1 MVLRFKVESLR
12 HETNH
17 LKLSTLNL
25 KPTKYRPS
33 ESLYSENPP
42 LKQAMTFRLL
52 LLAFVLFFI
61 SAPATAQQATCTNG
75 QAAGY
80 DCSGVDLQ
88 AFLSISDM
96 GGGRQTDGNDI
107 WGWTDPATGKEY
119 ALVGLSS
126 GTAFVDISTPTAPV
140 YLGSLAT
147 HTSSS
152 SWRDVKVYKNHAYIV
167 SEAGGH
173 GMQVFDLTQLASVT
187 SPPQTFSE
195 TAHYD
200 QFGNAHNIV
209 INEDS
214 GFAYA
219 VGSNSC
225 AGGLHMVDISSP
237 QAPSEAGCFS
247 GDGYTHDAQCVMY
260 TGPDTEHQGKEICV
274 NSNEDTITIV
284 DVTDKG
290 APKQLSRVGYPNSE
304 YVHQG
309 WFDEQQTYFYQNDE
323 LDEGSTNTRTL
334 IWDLTDLDDPVLT
347 EEYFGETRAI
357 DHNLYVKGNFV
368 YESNYTAGLRILD
381 ITDRESPVE
390 VAFFDTYT
398 SSNNASF
405 NGAWSSY
412 PYFESGNVIV
422 NNIEAGLFILKP
434 NFPSL
439 PVELVTFDALL
450 DREQVV
456 LRWTTA
462 SETNNA
468 GFAVEQLANDAFTE
482 IGFVTGSG
490 TTEETQDYSFTV
502 DNLSP
507 GQHTFRLKQVD
518 FDGAFELSEAVTVAI
533 EAPASLALSEAY
545 PNPFNPTTLISVSVA
560 RTQQV
565 RVEAYN
571 YQGQRVAVLF
581 DGTLEAN
588 LEEDFRFEAGNLP
601 SGAYLIRAT
610 GAHEVVTQSVTLVK

>member
-1 MVLRFKVESLR
+1 
-12 HETNH
+12 
-17 LKLSTLNL
+17 
-25 KPTKYRPS
+25 
-33 ESLYSENPP
+33 
-42 LKQAMTFRLL
+42 MTSRLL
-52 LLAFVLFFI
+52 LLAIVLFFI
-61 SAPATAQQATCTNG
+61 SVPVNAQQAACTNG

-80 DCSGVDLQ
+80 DCSGVDFQ

-147 HTSSS
+147 HTNNS
-152 SWRDVKVYKNHAYIV
+152 SWRDMKVYKNHAYIV

-173 GMQVFDLTQLASVT
+173 GMQVFDLTQLANVT
-187 SPPQTFSE
+187 NPPATFSE

-219 VGSNSC
+219 VGSNTC
-225 AGGLHMVDISSP
+225 AGGLHMVDISTPQSP
-237 QAPSEAGCFS
+237 VDAGCYS

-290 APKQLSRVGYPNSE
+290 APVQLAREGYPNSE

-334 IWDLTDLDDPVLT
+334 IWDLTDLDDPFLT

-381 ITDRESPVE
+381 ITNRESPVE

-439 PVELVTFDALL
+439 PVELVAFDALRNG
-450 DREQVV
+450 DEVV

-468 GFAVEQLANDAFTE
+468 GFSVEQLSNGGFAE
-482 IGFVTGSG
+482 VGFVTGAG
-490 TTEETQDYSFTV
+490 TTAEVQDYSYAV
-502 DNLSP
+502 DNLGP

-518 FDGAFELSEAVTVAI
+518 FDGAFELSETVTVTI
-533 EAPASLALSEAY
+533 EAPSTLVLSEAY

-581 DGTLEAN
+581 DGMLEAN
-588 LEEDFRFEAGNLP
+588 LEENFRFEAGNLP

>member
-1 MVLRFKVESLR
+1 M
-12 HETNH
+12 
-17 LKLSTLNL
+17 TL
-25 KPTKYRPS
+25 
-33 ESLYSENPP
+33 
-42 LKQAMTFRLL
+42 RLL
-52 LLAFVLFFI
+52 LLAFVLFFF
-61 SAPATAQQATCTNG
+61 SDAAVAQQATCTNG
-75 QAAGY
+75 KADAY
-80 DCSGVDLQ
+80 DCNAVDLQ
-88 AFLSISDM
+88 ATLSIDEM

-107 WGWTDPATGKEY
+107 WGWTDPTTGKEY

-140 YLGSLAT
+140 YLGSLDT
-147 HTSSS
+147 HTNNS

-173 GMQVFDLTQLASVT
+173 GMQVFDLTQLANVT

-225 AGGLHMVDISSP
+225 AGGLHMVDISTPQSP
-237 QAPSEAGCFS
+237 VEAGCFS

-260 TGPDTEHQGKEICV
+260 TGPDTAHQGQEICI

-357 DHNLYVKGNFV
+357 DHNLYVKGDYV
-368 YESNYTAGLRILD
+368 YEANYTAGLRILD
-381 ITDRESPVE
+381 ITEREGPVE

-422 NNIEAGLFILKP
+422 SNIEAGLFILKP
-434 NFPSL
+434 NLATL
-439 PVELVTFDALL
+439 PVELVAFDALR
-450 DREQVV
+450 DGERVV

-468 GFAVEQLANDAFTE
+468 GFSVEQLSNGEFAE
-482 IGFVTGSG
+482 IGFVSGTG
-490 TTEETQDYSFTV
+490 TTEETQNYSYTV
-502 DNLSP
+502 DNLGP
-507 GQHTFRLKQVD
+507 GQHTYRLKQVD
-518 FDGAFELSEAVTVAI
+518 FDGAFEVSETVSVTI
-533 EAPASLALSEAY
+533 EAPASLTLSDAY

-581 DGTLEAN
+581 DATLEGN
-588 LEEDFRFEAGNLP
+588 VEESFRFEAGNLP

>member
-1 MVLRFKVESLR
+1 
-12 HETNH
+12 
-17 LKLSTLNL
+17 
-25 KPTKYRPS
+25 
-33 ESLYSENPP
+33 
-42 LKQAMTFRLL
+42 MTSRLL
-52 LLAFVLFFI
+52 LLGFLLLFF
-61 SAPATAQQATCTNG
+61 SRAVSAQQVSCTNG
-75 QAAGY
+75 KAGAY
-80 DCSGVDLQ
+80 ECNSVDFLG
-88 AFLSISDM
+88 ALSIEDM
-96 GGGRQTDGNDI
+96 GGTRQTDGNDI
-107 WGWTDPATGKEY
+107 WGWTDPSTGKEY

-126 GTAFVDISTPTAPV
+126 GTAFVDVSTPTAPV

-152 SWRDVKVYKNHAYIV
+152 SWRDVKVYKDHAYIV

-173 GMQVFDLTQLASVT
+173 GMQVFDLTQLANVT
-187 SPPQTFSE
+187 NPPQTFSE

-200 QFGNAHNIV
+200 DFGNAHNIV

-219 VGSNSC
+219 VGANSC
-225 AGGLHMVDISSP
+225 AGGLHMIDISSP
-237 QAPSEAGCFS
+237 QSPANAGCFS

-260 TGPDTEHQGKEICV
+260 NGPDTDHQGKEICV

-284 DVTDKG
+284 DVTNKNG
-290 APKQLSRVGYPNSE
+290 PVQLAREGYPDSD

-309 WFDEQQTYFYQNDE
+309 WFTEDQTYFYQNDE
-323 LDEGSTNTRTL
+323 LDGGNTNTRTI
-334 IWDLTDLDDPVLT
+334 IWDLRDLDDPFIAK
-347 EEYFGETRAI
+347 EYFGETRAI
-357 DHNLYVKGNFV
+357 DHNLYVRGNFV
-368 YESNYTAGLRILD
+368 FEANYTAGLRILD
-381 ITDRESPVE
+381 ITDRENPVE

-398 SSNNASF
+398 ANNNASF

-422 NNIEAGLFILKP
+422 SNIEDGLFIVKP
-434 NFPSL
+434 DLGSL
-439 PVELVTFDALL
+439 PVELISFDALRNGE
-450 DREQVV
+450 DVV

-462 SETNNA
+462 SELNNA
-468 GFAVEQLANDAFTE
+468 GFSVEQLANDTFTE
-482 IGFVTGSG
+482 IGFVGGAG
-490 TTEETQDYSFTV
+490 TTEDAQAYTYAV
-502 DNLSP
+502 NNLGP

-518 FDGAFELSEAVTVAI
+518 FDGAFELSETVTVVVD
-533 EAPASLALSEAY
+533 APASLALSDAY

-581 DGTLEAN
+581 DGTLEGN
-588 LEEDFRFEAGNLP
+588 VEESFRFEAGTLP

>member
-1 MVLRFKVESLR
+1 MFFFS
-12 HETNH
+12 
-17 LKLSTLNL
+17 
-25 KPTKYRPS
+25 
-33 ESLYSENPP
+33 
-42 LKQAMTFRLL
+42 QA
-52 LLAFVLFFI
+52 A
-61 SAPATAQQATCTNG
+61 AAQQVTCTNG
-75 QAAGY
+75 KAGAY
-80 DCSGVDLQ
+80 DCNSVD
-88 AFLSISDM
+88 FMGSLSIEDM
-96 GGGRQTDGNDI
+96 GGERQTDGNDI
-107 WGWTDPATGKEY
+107 WGWTDPTTGKEY

-126 GTAFVDISTPTAPV
+126 GTAFVDVSTPTAPV
-140 YLGSLAT
+140 YLGSLDT
-147 HTSSS
+147 HTSNS
-152 SWRDVKVYKNHAYIV
+152 SWRDVKVYKDHAYIV

-173 GMQVFDLTQLASVT
+173 GMQVFDLTQLANVT

-200 QFGNAHNIV
+200 SFGNAHNIV

-219 VGSNSC
+219 VGANSC
-225 AGGLHMVDISSP
+225 AGGLHMIDISSP
-237 QAPSEAGCFS
+237 SSPTSAGCFS

-260 TGPDTEHQGKEICV
+260 NGPDTDHQGKEICV

-284 DVTDKG
+284 DVTNKNS
-290 APKQLSRVGYPNSE
+290 PVQLAREGYPDSD

-309 WFDEQQTYFYQNDE
+309 WFTEDQTYFYQNDE
-323 LDEGSTNTRTL
+323 LDGGNTNTRTI
-334 IWDLTDLDDPVLT
+334 IWDLRDLDDPFIAK
-347 EEYFGETRAI
+347 EYFGETRAI

-368 YESNYTAGLRILD
+368 FEANYTAGLRILD
-381 ITDRESPVE
+381 ITDRENPVE

-398 SSNNASF
+398 ANNNASF
-405 NGAWSSY
+405 KGAWSSY
-412 PYFESGNVIV
+412 PYFESGAVIIS
-422 NNIEAGLFILKP
+422 NIEDGLFIVKP
-434 NFPSL
+434 DLGSL
-439 PVELVTFDALL
+439 PVELVSFDALK
-450 DREQVV
+450 DGEEVV

-482 IGFVTGSG
+482 IGFVTGAG
-490 TTEETQDYSFTV
+490 TTEETQDYSFAV
-502 DNLSP
+502 DNLGP
-507 GQHTFRLKQVD
+507 GQHTFRLQPVD
-518 FDGAFELSEAVTVAI
+518 FDGAFELSETVTVAI

-588 LEEDFRFEAGNLP
+588 LEEAFRFEAGNLP
-601 SGAYLIRAT
+601 SGAYMIRAT